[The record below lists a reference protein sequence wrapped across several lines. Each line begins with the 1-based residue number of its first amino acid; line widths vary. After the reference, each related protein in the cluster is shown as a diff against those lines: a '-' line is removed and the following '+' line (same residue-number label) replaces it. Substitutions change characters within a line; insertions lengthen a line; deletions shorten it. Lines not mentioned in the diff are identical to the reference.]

1 MSVVNVG
8 EPSSGNLSLLNIR
21 KLIQEIS
28 PMYAVSVGKV
38 LPGSYCL
45 LHMSELI
52 YIRNPIDI
60 VNIE

>member
-1 MSVVNVG
+1 
-8 EPSSGNLSLLNIR
+8 
-21 KLIQEIS
+21 
-28 PMYAVSVGKV
+28 MYAVSVGKV